1 MNTSYFLLLSYMAF
15 GFVTILSA
23 CFSAEAGTE
32 SEELPPATVEI
43 VEAEIE
49 IIDNTVGYAIILD

>member
-1 MNTSYFLLLSYMAF
+1 MNTEYFLLTSPVSLLIL
-15 GFVTILSA
+15 TLSA
-23 CFSAEAGTE
+23 CFSAEAGIETE
-32 SEELPPATVEI
+32 DLPPATVEI

>member
-1 MNTSYFLLLSYMAF
+1 MNAQYFFLTSPVSLL
-15 GFVTILSA
+15 ILTMTA

-32 SEELPPATVEI
+32 SEDLPPATVEI

>member
-1 MNTSYFLLLSYMAF
+1 MNAQYFLLTSPVSLLIL
-15 GFVTILSA
+15 TLSA
-23 CFSAEAGTE
+23 CFSAEAGIETE
-32 SEELPPATVEI
+32 DLPPATVEI

>member
-1 MNTSYFLLLSYMAF
+1 MNTEYFLLTSPVSLL
-15 GFVTILSA
+15 ILTMTA
-23 CFSAEAGTE
+23 CFSAEAGIETE
-32 SEELPPATVEI
+32 DLPPATVEI

>member
-1 MNTSYFLLLSYMAF
+1 MNTQYFLLTSPVSLLIFTM
-15 GFVTILSA
+15 TA

-32 SEELPPATVEI
+32 SEDLPPATVEI

>member
-1 MNTSYFLLLSYMAF
+1 MNTQYFLLTSPVSLL
-15 GFVTILSA
+15 ILTMTA

-32 SEELPPATVEI
+32 SEDLPSATVEI